1 MLFRK
6 AKRHSGRGQAANAL
20 PQSRKGID
28 RRTFFNR
35 SGLTVGALAVLG
47 DLPLGCFTRRK
58 AARRLPR
65 VPRLTPA
72 RTSARIVR
80 SAVRLS
86 QQSRTACGSGRSQT
100 MTARSI
106 VDCIAARSLR
116 FAMTS

>member
-6 AKRHSGRGQAANAL
+6 AKRHIGRGQAANAL

-28 RRTFFNR
+28 FARASPSVRWRCLATCR
-35 SGLTVGALAVLG
+35 SAA
-47 DLPLGCFTRRK
+47 FTRRK

-106 VDCIAARSLR
+106 VDRIAARALR